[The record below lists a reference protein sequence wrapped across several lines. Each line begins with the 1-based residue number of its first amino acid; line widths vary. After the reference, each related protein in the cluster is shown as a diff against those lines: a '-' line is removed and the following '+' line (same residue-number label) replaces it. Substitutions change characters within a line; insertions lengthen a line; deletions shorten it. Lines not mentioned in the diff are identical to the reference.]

1 MDENKTAWVDICEIT
16 KHYLPISKRKARR
29 FVLSYL
35 PIKRVGNRILVE
47 RSKLEELLADP
58 DREQFPLYV

>member
-29 FVLSYL
+29 FALSYL

-58 DREQFPLYV
+58 DRERFPIYV